1 MIVVVSDA
9 NLLRLR
15 DELEA
20 AMPEGTQVRWATD
33 LSRAATEGLLA
44 DADVLVGP
52 AFTAEAAAAAPNLLL
67 VQVAGAGLDGIDRG
81 ALGGVR
87 LANTFHHEDAMAEYA
102 LWAAIGLR
110 RGLPGVDR
118 ALRADRWE
126 SPAMDLALPLPAG
139 LSGVRVGLFG
149 FGHIGERTWR
159 AFAHFGATGAAVT
172 GRGDVDAGAHG
183 LAWAGGPEELR
194 RLCVESD
201 VLVCCVPLTQAT
213 RGAIGAAELDALG
226 SDGVLINMARG
237 PVVDEEALYGALR
250 DGRLGGA
257 AIDVW
262 YSYPAG
268 STVGAPSRFPFRDQ
282 PNVLMTPHIS
292 GVALGTF
299 RGRVRDIAANVAA
312 LAGGEPL
319 RNQIEP

>member
-1 MIVVVSDA
+1 
-9 NLLRLR
+9 
-15 DELEA
+15 
-20 AMPEGTQVRWATD
+20 
-33 LSRAATEGLLA
+33 
-44 DADVLVGP
+44 
-52 AFTAEAAAAAPNLLL
+52 
-67 VQVAGAGLDGIDRG
+67 
-81 ALGGVR
+81 
-87 LANTFHHEDAMAEYA
+87 
-102 LWAAIGLR
+102 
-110 RGLPGVDR
+110 
-118 ALRADRWE
+118 
-126 SPAMDLALPLPAG
+126 
-139 LSGVRVGLFG
+139 
-149 FGHIGERTWR
+149 
-159 AFAHFGATGAAVT
+159 
-172 GRGDVDAGAHG
+172 
-183 LAWAGGPEELR
+183 
-194 RLCVESD
+194 
-201 VLVCCVPLTQAT
+201 
-213 RGAIGAAELDALG
+213 
-226 SDGVLINMARG
+226 MARG

>member
-15 DELEA
+15 DGLEA
-20 AMPEGTQVRWATD
+20 ALPEGTGVRWAMD
-33 LSRAATEGLLA
+33 LSQAAAEGLLA

-52 AFTAEAAAAAPNLLL
+52 AFTAEVAAAAPELRL
-67 VQVAGAGLDGIDRG
+67 VQVAGAGLDGIDRA
-81 ALGGVR
+81 ALGGIR

-126 SPAMDLALPLPAG
+126 SPAMDPALPLPGGLAG
-139 LSGVRVGLFG
+139 ARVGLFG

-172 GRGDVDAGAHG
+172 GRGDVDAGAHR
-183 LAWAGGPEELR
+183 LAWAGGPAELR
-194 RLCVESD
+194 RLCLESD
-201 VLVCCVPLTQAT
+201 VLVCCVPLTEAT
-213 RGAIGAAELDALG
+213 RGSVGAAQLDALG
-226 SDGVLINMARG
+226 SHGVLINLARG
-237 PVVDEEALYGALR
+237 PVVDEKALYIALR
-250 DGRLGGA
+250 DNRLGAA

-262 YSYPAG
+262 YRYPVG
-268 STVGAPSRFPFRDQ
+268 STAGEPSRFPFRDL

-292 GVALGTF
+292 GVALSTF
-299 RGRVRDIAANVAA
+299 RGRLRDIAANVAA
-312 LAGGEPL
+312 LAAGEPL
-319 RNQIEP
+319 RNEIRP